1 MNDAEMRDVVERVLW
16 GENVL
21 GIDMNDIIKTADKV
35 EVSALLM
42 MVFRAFGNH
51 ETLLVRT
58 QIDLYLTELVKK
70 FIAGEKI

>member
-21 GIDMNDIIKTADKV
+21 GIDMNDIIKNADKD
-35 EVSALLM
+35 EVSALLI

>member
-21 GIDMNDIIKTADKV
+21 GIDMNDIIKTADKD